1 MYLVFDVGGTFIKY
15 ALMDLKGKIYEKHK
29 VPTPFQEG
37 ETDKHGKEVTP
48 YTVDPEEGIEAFLNQ
63 IDIIYGTYSKEYQ
76 ITGIAMSLPG
86 QINVNQG
93 IVYGGGGLPYLDR
106 VPLGNLISRRCDNIP
121 VALENDG
128 KCAALAEVWIGNAK
142 DCKDACVLVF
152 GTGVGGAVVIDRKI
166 HHGVGMLAGE
176 MSFIADGIKMED
188 LDDLRPLEDVKEE
201 DDYQF
206 PNCLWTQQSS
216 VLALRRHVA
225 KAKGMRWQDING
237 EQIYE
242 MAENG
247 DTEVQQILEEM
258 YFNIAWHCCNL
269 YIVLAP
275 EIILIGGGIS
285 EQPKFFEGVVKYV
298 TKLRRMSHIYSRMKI
313 DLCKFGNDSNLL
325 GALYNF
331 MQKYNLV

>member
-15 ALMDLKGKIYEKHK
+15 AIMDGNGKIYEKYK

-37 ETDKHGKEVTP
+37 KLDENNKEITP
-48 YTVDPEEGIEAFLNQ
+48 YTVKPEDGVEAFLNQ
-63 IDIIYGTYSKEYQ
+63 IDIIYGKYSKDYQ

-93 IVYGGGGLPYLDR
+93 IVYGGGSLPYLDR
-106 VPLGNLISRRCDNIP
+106 VPLGNLISRRCGNVP

-152 GTGVGGAVVIDRKI
+152 GTGIGGGIVINRKI
-166 HHGVGMLAGE
+166 HHGIGMIAGE
-176 MSFIADGIKMED
+176 MSYIYDGIQMEH
-188 LDDLRPLEDVKEE
+188 LDDLRPLEEIKDPDFKLP
-201 DDYQF
+201 DI
-206 PNCLWTQQSS
+206 LWTQHAAVMS
-216 VLALRRHVA
+216 LRRKVA
-225 KAKGMRWQDING
+225 EAKGLKLQDVNG
-237 EQIYE
+237 EVIYE

-247 DTEVQQILEEM
+247 DEEIQQILENM

-269 YIVLAP
+269 YITLAP

-285 EQPKFFEGVVKYV
+285 AQPKFFEGIVKYV
-298 TKLRRMSHIYSRMKI
+298 TKLRRMSHIYDRMKI
-313 DLCKFGNDSNLL
+313 DLCKFGNDSNMI
-325 GALYNF
+325 GALFNF
-331 MQKYNLV
+331 MQKYNLLQ